1 MRLYQFRILAGAF
14 LQPNSCTSLFCFVAQ
29 PDPFSSAFGL
39 SSAFNSN
46 NASANNQLPGFATSS
61 AIGQGG
67 SGFGAFGSN
76 SGFTGLGGLT
86 SMQSKTNQ
94 LNNLLGSG
102 TDRGAG
108 TIGGGLGSSSLS
120 QNPLIPQY
128 NSSLSQGVFE
138 VFVDVFDAYCLGVL
152 ISKSCFIHPTILLF

>member
-1 MRLYQFRILAGAF
+1 
-14 LQPNSCTSLFCFVAQ
+14 
-29 PDPFSSAFGL
+29 
-39 SSAFNSN
+39 
-46 NASANNQLPGFATSS
+46 
-61 AIGQGG
+61 
-67 SGFGAFGSN
+67 
-76 SGFTGLGGLT
+76 
-86 SMQSKTNQ
+86 MQSKTNQ

-152 ISKSCFIHPTILLF
+152 ISKSCFIHPTILLVLFESKLPTKVLEIVLFTNLTS

>member
-1 MRLYQFRILAGAF
+1 MFNQTLA
-14 LQPNSCTSLFCFVAQ
+14 LVCFVSQ

-76 SGFTGLGGLT
+76 SSFTGLGGLT
-86 SMQSKTNQ
+86 SVQSKTNQ
-94 LNNLLGSG
+94 LGNLLGSG

-120 QNPLIPQY
+120 QNPLISQY
-128 NSSLSQGVFE
+128 NSSLSQGIFELFVSVFAS
-138 VFVDVFDAYCLGVL
+138 F
-152 ISKSCFIHPTILLF
+152 SKHFTFFNSIVSYLQRSW